1 MPLSSAGVVCIVG
14 PTASGK
20 TDLAQQLAAALGGEI
35 VSADSMQVYQGMD
48 IGTGKLPA
56 CERIVA
62 HHLID
67 VVRPDEPY
75 SAALFQR
82 DARAAFRDIASRG
95 AQPVLAGGTGF
106 YVRAAIDDFA
116 FPAGEQVGNPV
127 RDELA
132 RFLEEHGAQAL
143 WDRLEAA
150 DAESARLVH
159 PNNAKRVMRALELHA
174 QGESYAA
181 QLSAFSRIEQAVPAV
196 MIGLAVT
203 PDILASRIE
212 ARVDRMREAGL
223 MGEVEGLLES
233 GFREWITAPQAIGY
247 KEIVDALD
255 GRRTMDEAFDAIK
268 QATRR
273 YAKRQRTWFG
283 KDARIRWIDADAG
296 ESEALLDS
304 ALEIAQ
310 SAEIRS

>member
-20 TDLAQQLAAALGGEI
+20 TDLAQQLAAALGGEV
-35 VSADSMQVYQGMD
+35 VSADSMQVYRGMD

-116 FPAGEQVGNPV
+116 FPAGEQVGTPSATSSHASW
-127 RDELA
+127 RSMA
-132 RFLEEHGAQAL
+132 RKRSGTGSKQPM
-143 WDRLEAA
+143 RR
-150 DAESARLVH
+150 ARASCTRTT
-159 PNNAKRVMRALELHA
+159 PN
-174 QGESYAA
+174 G
-181 QLSAFSRIEQAVPAV
+181 
-196 MIGLAVT
+196 
-203 PDILASRIE
+203 
-212 ARVDRMREAGL
+212 
-223 MGEVEGLLES
+223 
-233 GFREWITAPQAIGY
+233 
-247 KEIVDALD
+247 
-255 GRRTMDEAFDAIK
+255 
-268 QATRR
+268 
-273 YAKRQRTWFG
+273 
-283 KDARIRWIDADAG
+283 
-296 ESEALLDS
+296 
-304 ALEIAQ
+304 
-310 SAEIRS
+310 